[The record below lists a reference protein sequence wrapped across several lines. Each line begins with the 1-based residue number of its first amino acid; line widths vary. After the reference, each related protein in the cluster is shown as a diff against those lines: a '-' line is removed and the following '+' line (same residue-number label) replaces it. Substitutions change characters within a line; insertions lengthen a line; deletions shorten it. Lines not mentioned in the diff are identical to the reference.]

1 MIALK
6 TTTLI
11 LSLILV
17 GTFTSSAQSNDSSN
31 LEFGIKAGVNL
42 SNLNNADGKRKISPL
57 AGIFAEYRFTEKVS
71 IRSEAMFSVQGAKK
85 KGSFETVK
93 LNYVNLLPALVKFY
107 PVEKISIEAGPYV
120 GLLLSKKDNN
130 PSTLDYQKMDFGAVL
145 GLGYR
150 LVDNVEIGLRY
161 SYGVLDITKTPGKIK
176 NRTFQL
182 ALSYNF

>member
-17 GTFTSSAQSNDSSN
+17 GIFTSSAQSNDSSD

-42 SNLNNADGKRKISPL
+42 SNLKNAGGKPKIGPL
-57 AGIFAEYRFTEKVS
+57 GGIFAEYRFTEKVS
-71 IRSEAMFSVQGAKK
+71 IRTEAMFSIQGTKK

-93 LNYVNLLPALVKFY
+93 LNYVNFLPALVKFY
-107 PVEKISIEAGPYV
+107 PVKKISIEAGPYI
-120 GLLLSKKDNN
+120 GLLLSKKDDN
-130 PSTLDYQKMDFGAVL
+130 PSTLDYRKMDFGAVL

-150 LVDNVEIGLRY
+150 VVDNVEIGLRY
-161 SYGVLDITKTPGKIK
+161 SYGMFDITKTIGEIK
-176 NRTFQL
+176 NRGFQL
-182 ALSYNF
+182 ALSYSF